1 MTHFNGAKQFF
12 FRRKLVSDNLKKLF
26 CGSILALCLMTGI
39 GGAARAQQFP
49 IKTFTS
55 ADGLA
60 SSALINIFRDH
71 LGFLWFSTRDG
82 LSRFDGREFTN
93 FQFGNAATL
102 PTVFSFHETRRG
114 DFWLTTGDGLYRI
127 AHQDSTEV
135 RPESA
140 TKTSGSRVRLNA
152 EKISEISFTG
162 FYEDSKGTIWVGGS
176 DGLFTL
182 AENNGAYSF
191 NRIEIGT
198 AENVKAITE
207 SRDGSLWIGCNTGVF
222 RRFTS
227 GKILFYPIA
236 RTSGYDEIF
245 KITEDSDGRIW
256 IAHTRGIFI
265 IQPGTS
271 APSANAE
278 IRELTVKEQTVSA
291 DFMLP
296 QISSDTIL
304 KLAFSENSAAQREEL
319 SHDIFTASDSKIW
332 FSGQGFLYSSLA
344 GRVRRSGDSAILPL
358 YIQNFAEDLAGNLW
372 IATNSGALRLAR
384 QGFTTFS
391 RHEGLGDARILAVYQ
406 NSADELFVID
416 GRLFVSRF
424 EKGVFDSKPI
434 NLPDS
439 AKLIYASTGVL
450 LDERDVWALTENGL
464 YRFDAGNLQTPLK
477 IYRRTDG
484 LKGDS
489 LFCGFR
495 DSKGDLWFSTRKN
508 GDFDGLSRFD
518 KRAQKFHSFSTAE
531 GFPNGKSP
539 SSFAED
545 QSGNLW
551 FGFYDGGLARYSDGR
566 FTDFSSSEN
575 LPSGGIFGLLVD
587 KKNRLWLA
595 SSGGGVAVVEDL
607 QSDKLSFQRIT
618 TEQGLASENARCLT
632 EDAAGNIYVGTVRGI
647 DRITPE
653 TGQIRHFS
661 TSDGLSGDFVSVA
674 FRDKSGMLWFG
685 TSNGLSKIEPQP
697 DFAQTAPEIFI
708 GGLQIAG
715 VRYAVSGFGQ
725 KEIAGISVGAAENNL
740 EIGFLSVGAAENARF
755 QYKLED
761 SETEQEWSAAT
772 EKNSI
777 NLARLA
783 PGTYKFL
790 VRAVNSAGITSEV
803 PAVVS
808 FKIAPPFWQSWW
820 FRLFAVLLIIGTI
833 LTIERT
839 RAARLSELKKAFGAL
854 SVSENRFR
862 QMNDQSPLGIIVF
875 APDGSI
881 RAVNRAYENFWG
893 IKFEQIKHW
902 DFLAD
907 EQLIRIG
914 VVEKLRRVFAGETV
928 HFPPEAYD
936 PHENSHGVEFIEKAA
951 LPWFE
956 SFAYPVKTDAGELLE
971 VILVMEDVTDTKR
984 ADEIEQIARRERL
997 RELEQVRRRIAADLH
1012 DDIGSSLTQISI
1024 WSEVL
1029 QRNVGK
1035 QSGKSVSE
1043 PLTLIGNSS
1052 RELVDAMS
1060 DIVWAI
1066 NPQKDFLSELSG
1078 KMRRFASDVF
1088 SARNIE
1094 FTFDAPHLTEEF
1106 ALGANLRREVYL
1118 IFKETVSN
1126 IVKHSGCKKV
1136 EINLSIENSEI
1147 FLNLHDDG
1155 AGFDVS
1161 RNDSGGHGLASMKA
1175 RANGLGGKLEIVS
1188 GAQGGTTVTL
1198 SAPLGLKAENRA

>member
-1 MTHFNGAKQFF
+1 MS
-12 FRRKLVSDNLKKLF
+12 VYSKKLF
-26 CGSILALCLMTGI
+26 LRSILALCLITVF
-39 GGAARAQQFP
+39 GGAGRAQQFP

-93 FQFGNAATL
+93 FQFGNADTL

-135 RPESA
+135 KPELA
-140 TKTSGSRVRLNA
+140 TKTNSRRVLLNA

-162 FYEDSKGTIWVGGS
+162 FYEDSAGTIWVGGS

-182 AENNGAYSF
+182 TENNGAFSF
-191 NRIEIGT
+191 KKIEIGT

-207 SRDGSLWIGCNTGVF
+207 ARDGSLWVGCNTGVF
-222 RRFTS
+222 RRFPT

-245 KITEDSDGRIW
+245 KITEDSDGRVW

-265 IQPGTS
+265 VQPETAQAI
-271 APSANAE
+271 APPANPE
-278 IRELTVKEQTVSA
+278 TRELTVKEQTVSA
-291 DFMLP
+291 DFVLP
-296 QISSDTIL
+296 QISSGTIL
-304 KLAFSENSAAQREEL
+304 RLAFSENPASRREEL
-319 SHDIFTASDSKIW
+319 IHDIFAASDSKIW
-332 FSGQGFLYSSLA
+332 FSAQGFLYSSLE

-372 IATNSGALRLAR
+372 IGTNSGALHLAR
-384 QGFTTFS
+384 QGFATFS
-391 RHEGLGDARILAVYQ
+391 RNEGLGDARILSLYQ

-416 GRLFVSRF
+416 GRLFVNRF
-424 EKGVFDSKPI
+424 EKGKFDSKPI

-450 LDERDVWALTENGL
+450 LDEHDVWALTENGL
-464 YRFDAGNLQTPLK
+464 YRFDAGDLQAPVK
-477 IYRRTDG
+477 IYRRADG

-495 DSKGDLWFSTRKN
+495 DSKGNLWFSTRKT

-518 KRAQKFHSFSTAE
+518 KRTQKFHSFSTAE

-566 FTDFSSSEN
+566 FTDFSSAEN

-587 KKNRLWLA
+587 KKNRLWMA

-607 QSDKLSFQRIT
+607 QAEKLHWRRIT
-618 TEQGLASENARCLT
+618 TEQGLATDNARCLT
-632 EDAAGNIYVGTVRGI
+632 EDSAGNIYVGTVRGI

-685 TSNGLSKIEPQP
+685 TSNGLSKIEPQA
-697 DFAQTAPEIFI
+697 DFAQSAPEIFI
-708 GGLQIAG
+708 DGLQIAG

-740 EIGFLSVGAAENARF
+740 EINFLSVGAAENARF

-761 SETEQEWSAAT
+761 SENEQEWSAAT

-783 PGTYKFL
+783 PGTYKFS
-790 VRAVNSAGITSEV
+790 VRAVNSASLTSKI
-803 PAVVS
+803 PAFIS
-808 FKIAPPFWQSWW
+808 FKIAPPFWQSGW
-820 FRLFAVLLIIGTI
+820 FRLLVIVLFVGVILI
-833 LTIERT
+833 IERT
-839 RAARLSELKKAFGAL
+839 RAARLRELKKAFGKL

-893 IKFEQIKHW
+893 ITFEQIKHW

-928 HFPPEAYD
+928 HFPPEPYD
-936 PHENSHGVEFIEKAA
+936 PRENSHGVEFIEKAA

-984 ADEIEQIARRERL
+984 ADEIEQIARHERL

-1078 KMRRFASDVF
+1078 KMRFFASDVF
-1088 SARNIE
+1088 SARNIN
-1094 FTFDAPHLTEEF
+1094 FTFDAPHLAEEF
-1106 ALGANLRREVYL
+1106 ALGANLRREIYL
-1118 IFKETVSN
+1118 IFKETVNN
-1126 IVKHSGCKKV
+1126 IVKHSNCKKV

-1175 RANGLGGKLEIVS
+1175 RAEGLGGKLEIVS
-1188 GAQGGTTVTL
+1188 DAQIGGTTVTL
-1198 SAPLGLKAENRA
+1198 CAPLGLKAENRA